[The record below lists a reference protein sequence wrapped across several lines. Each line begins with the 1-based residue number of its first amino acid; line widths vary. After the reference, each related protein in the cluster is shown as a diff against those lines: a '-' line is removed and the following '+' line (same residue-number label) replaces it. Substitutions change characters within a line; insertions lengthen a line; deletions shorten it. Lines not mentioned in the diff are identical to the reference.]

1 MPKILSQAG
10 DSLADSYDVVGS
22 IAGVEDLVTADVQLL
37 HEMGGT
43 IFSER
48 LRSQTLT
55 IASGAIGQNSE
66 FSANFDFDELVDS
79 PVRVLGIQVVASAV
93 TRVQL
98 AQVSIQGVGASGEM
112 PFFVYDYDDDPAG
125 LILLSIQGAAVDTY
139 IHLSPRQI
147 QVPTLITRTGD
158 AGTMPGL
165 ILRGLTTG
173 FGSGTVQCTAIVHVA
188 RAGKATPVAGDPK
201 SHGLPLPSW

>member
-1 MPKILSQAG
+1 MGKVLSQAG
-10 DSLADSYDVVGS
+10 DSLADSYDVAGS
-22 IAGVEDLVTADVQLL
+22 IAGVDDLVTADVSLL

-55 IASGAIGQNSE
+55 IATGAIGQNSE
-66 FSANFDFDELVDS
+66 FDASFDFDDLVDS
-79 PVRVLGIQVVASAV
+79 PVRILGVQVVASAV

-98 AQVSIQGVGASGEM
+98 AQVSIQGVGASGEI

-125 LILLSIQGAAVDTY
+125 LIILSLQGAAVATY

-158 AGTMPGL
+158 EGEMPGL

-173 FGSGTVQCTAIVHVA
+173 FGSGTVQCTALVHIA
-188 RAGKATPVAGDPK
+188 RAGQATPVAGDPK

>member
-1 MPKILSQAG
+1 MSKILSQAG
-10 DSLADSYDVVGS
+10 DSLADSYDVAGS
-22 IAGVEDLVTADVQLL
+22 IAGVEDLISQDVQLL

-48 LRSQTLT
+48 LRSQVITLAT
-55 IASGAIGQNSE
+55 GAIGQNSE
-66 FSANFDFDELVDS
+66 FDASFAWDSLVDS

-98 AQVSIQGVGASGEM
+98 AQVSIQGVGSMSEI
-112 PFFVYDYDDDPAG
+112 PFFSYDYDDDAAG
-125 LILLSIQGAAVDTY
+125 LIILSIQGAAVSTY

-147 QVPTLITRTGD
+147 QVPTLVTRAGD
-158 AGTMPGL
+158 SGVMPGF

-173 FGSGTVQCTAIVHVA
+173 FGSGTVQCTALIHVA
-188 RAGKATPVAGDPK
+188 RAGQATPVAGDPK

>member
-22 IAGVEDLVTADVQLL
+22 IAGVEDLISADVQLL

-48 LRSQTLT
+48 LHSQTITLAAEG
-55 IASGAIGQNSE
+55 IEQN
-66 FSANFDFDELVDS
+66 ANFDATFAFDDLVDS
-79 PVRVLGIQVVASAV
+79 PVRILGIQIVVNVAAS
-93 TRVQL
+93 VQCC
-98 AQVSIQGVGASGEM
+98 QVSIGGIGSSGEM
-112 PFFVYDYDDDPAG
+112 PFFVYDHDDDEHG
-125 LILLSIQGAAVDTY
+125 FIRLSVQGNAVATY
-139 IHLSPRQI
+139 YFLSPRQI
-147 QVPTLITRTGD
+147 QVPTLLTRTGD

-165 ILRGLTTG
+165 VLRGFCTG
-173 FGSGTVQCTAIVHVA
+173 FGAGTVNITSIIHIA
-188 RAGKATPVAGDPK
+188 RAGQATPVAGDPK